1 MIPIKPVNVTNI
13 TEAIVT
19 MLTNAQGPHLSAAR
33 VTRDDEL
40 NEIPGLCPWIG
51 VYRMGVSYPSRVLG
65 LGSGFRG
72 QRIELAVFCQHSDA
86 TSGEQCGERLEELIV
101 EVISTLL
108 SDPTLNKSVD
118 TVDNFEVRYID
129 YARDDAG
136 YFQTAAVYLTAVT
149 MVHV

>member
-1 MIPIKPVNVTNI
+1 MIPITPINVANI
-13 TEAIVT
+13 TAAVENMFV
-19 MLTNAQGPHLSAAR
+19 NADKLDAA
-33 VTRDDEL
+33 TIERDAEL

-51 VYRMGVSYPSRVLG
+51 IYRMGVTYPSRVLG

-72 QRIELAVFCQHSDA
+72 QRIELAVFVQQSDA
-86 TSGEQCGERLEELIV
+86 TSGEECGERLEALIV
-101 EVISTLL
+101 DVISVLL
-108 SDPTLNKSVD
+108 SDPTLGGSVD
-118 TVDNFEVRYID
+118 TIDNFEVRYLD